1 MAESVVNVVVK
12 IDERKLRDAIS
23 RGEGLAPVLWDITTQ
38 ITGNANMLCQGFRT
52 GIWHDED
59 GNELGDTPARYAGDV
74 IQGKRGPVGIV
85 HPANYSAMK
94 DNYENNTLLKA
105 KG

>member
-1 MAESVVNVVVK
+1 MADAVVNVVVK

-23 RGEGLAPVLWDITTQ
+23 HGENLAPALSEITTQ
-38 ITGNANMLCQGFRT
+38 ITGNANMLAQGYRT
-52 GIWHDED
+52 GIWHDEN
-59 GNELGDTPARYAGDV
+59 GNEYGDTPAVFEGDV
-74 IQGKRGPVGIV
+74 TNGKRGPVGIV

-94 DNYENNTLLKA
+94 ANYENNILLKA